1 MGSGEPPVLPGYD
14 VLAPLGAGATS
25 SVWRAA
31 GGADGLVVAVKVLR
45 PAGGDVTAGLHEAG
59 LLARVRHRHV
69 VHLYDVLPLPDPATG
84 RPAAVALATQL
95 AGGGSL
101 AQVLARRRIL
111 SPGELVTALQP
122 VAGALADLHGTG
134 VVHGDLSTGNVLFLR
149 DGMPVLGDL
158 GAARI
163 TGEEPGHQLG
173 TGAADGM
180 VAPEVLEGFP
190 PTPESDVYQL
200 GALAWCCLAGE
211 PPGPPY
217 DRGELAELAPD
228 LPPGLADL
236 VLRCMAPDP
245 EARPDAEEV
254 ALALLATAPPEPVEV
269 APDADPAHGLTERL
283 RSQAR
288 EDLDEDPAVGPR
300 TAARRAARRPGRGR
314 SGWGRSDGGTPG
326 ETPGWRRSATWLL
339 PAALAVASLLL
350 VLAAVAVVRPQLVEA
365 RSGTAGPSS
374 PSTSSDARH
383 QTAGASGTARVPTP
397 ALHDA
402 GEAPA
407 PGDEAAPTDGPAG
420 PTDDPAASTER
431 PGDGELTDT
440 LQVLLDG
447 RGEAWERADD
457 VLLLGV
463 VAPGSPA
470 EAAEGEALARLRES
484 GVRYPDV
491 TFRVEDATVREG
503 DTPSGADRLAVRAT
517 VSRAAL
523 EGRDGQGRRLDPVPA
538 GTERVDLELAR
549 AGERWLLWSW
559 ERPPADAGEPRP
571 SSYGVM
577 GSSGVGSPGGMGSD
591 GGTGPVGGSNSLP
604 SAPTQA
610 IAEVR
615 SGWSQAKPA
624 SVSTVGRA
632 RWL

>member
-1 MGSGEPPVLPGYD
+1 MGEDSWEQPEDVGGGRPPGEGSSRAGAGADPGLPPTLPGYE

-25 SVWRAA
+25 SVWRARRRV
-31 GGADGLVVAVKVLR
+31 DGLVVAVKVLR

-111 SPGELVTALQP
+111 SAGELVTALQP

-163 TGEEPGHQLG
+163 TGEEPGQHQG
-173 TGAADGM
+173 TGAAEGM
-180 VAPEVLEGFP
+180 VAPEVVEGFA

-200 GALAWCCLAGE
+200 GALAWRCLAGE

-217 DRGELAELAPD
+217 DRGKLPELAPD
-228 LPPGLADL
+228 LPPGLTDL

-254 ALALLATAPPEPVEV
+254 ALALLACATPEPVEV

-283 RSQAR
+283 RSEAR
-288 EDLDEDPAVGPR
+288 ADLDAAPADGG
-300 TAARRAARRPGRGR
+300 RRGGGGSHRRRRGTGRGEAPAPGRPGRSPGSRGPGR
-314 SGWGRSDGGTPG
+314 WDPDRRDPGRVQQVVV
-326 ETPGWRRSATWLL
+326 
-339 PAALAVASLLL
+339 PAVLVLASLLL
-350 VLAAVAVVRPQLVEA
+350 IVAAVALVRPQLVEA
-365 RSGTAGPSS
+365 RSGTTDP
-374 PSTSSDARH
+374 
-383 QTAGASGTARVPTP
+383 
-397 ALHDA
+397 
-402 GEAPA
+402 APA
-407 PGDEAAPTDGPAG
+407 STGGPASA
-420 PTDDPAASTER
+420 PAVDPASPPAATEDGHR
-431 PGDGELTDT
+431 PAGTSGSPGVLTPELPDGDGVEQRSAEATATTLPEQGPPEDELFDT

-457 VLLLGV
+457 VLMLGI
-463 VAPGSPA
+463 VAPDSPA
-470 EAAEGEALARLRES
+470 EASETEQLARLRES

-491 TFRVEDATVREG
+491 TFRVEDATLVPDGTLARE
-503 DTPSGADRLAVRAT
+503 ADVDAGTDAVTDRIAVRAT

-523 EGRDGQGRRLDPVPA
+523 EGRDGRGGRLDPVP
-538 GTERVDLELAR
+538 TSSERVRIELAR
-549 AGERWLLWSW
+549 IDERWLLWSW
-559 ERPPADAGEPRP
+559 EP
-571 SSYGVM
+571 
-577 GSSGVGSPGGMGSD
+577 
-591 GGTGPVGGSNSLP
+591 
-604 SAPTQA
+604 APT
-610 IAEVR
+610 
-615 SGWSQAKPA
+615 G
-624 SVSTVGRA
+624 
-632 RWL
+632 

>member
-1 MGSGEPPVLPGYD
+1 MDEDGSGHGQVGGGEQAGAAGWVEEPPALPGYE
-14 VLAPLGAGATS
+14 VLAPLGVGATS
-25 SVWRAA
+25 SVWRARRR
-31 GGADGLVVAVKVLR
+31 ADGLVVAVKVLR
-45 PAGGDVTAGLHEAG
+45 PAGGDVAAGLREAG

-163 TGEEPGHQLG
+163 TGEEPGQRLG

-180 VAPEVLEGFP
+180 VAPEVVEGFP

-200 GALAWCCLAGE
+200 GALAWHCLAGE

-217 DRGELAELAPD
+217 DRGELPELAPD

-254 ALALLATAPPEPVEV
+254 ALALLACAPPEPVEV

-288 EDLDEDPAVGPR
+288 ADLDDEPALGPR
-300 TAARRAARRPGRGR
+300 AASRRASGSGFGGRPRR
-314 SGWGRSDGGTPG
+314 SSGGTSRRTSRGTSRWPG
-326 ETPGWRRSATWLL
+326 GRWTAGAWLL
-339 PAALAVASLLL
+339 PTVLAAASLLL
-350 VLAAVAVVRPQLVEA
+350 VLAAVALVRPQLVEA
-365 RSGTAGPSS
+365 RSGTTDPAPAGTSGSS
-374 PSTSSDARH
+374 
-383 QTAGASGTARVPTP
+383 RVPAP
-397 ALHDA
+397 ELHDA
-402 GEAPA
+402 VEATA
-407 PGDEAAPTDGPAG
+407 PGAP
-420 PTDDPAASTER
+420 DDPAAAEEA
-431 PGDGELTDT
+431 PGEEELSDT

-457 VLLLGV
+457 VLLLGI

-470 EAAEGEALARLRES
+470 EASETEELTRLRES
-484 GVRYPDV
+484 GVRYRDV
-491 TFRVEDATVREG
+491 TFRVEDATLVSHGTLTGEADDDG
-503 DTPSGADRLAVRAT
+503 AGADVDADPDAGPVTDRIAVRAT

-523 EGRDGQGRRLDPVPA
+523 EGRDGQGRRLEPVPA
-538 GTERVDLELAR
+538 GSERVDLELAR
-549 AGERWLLWSW
+549 AEDRWLLWSW
-559 ERPPADAGEPRP
+559 EPAAG
-571 SSYGVM
+571 
-577 GSSGVGSPGGMGSD
+577 
-591 GGTGPVGGSNSLP
+591 
-604 SAPTQA
+604 
-610 IAEVR
+610 
-615 SGWSQAKPA
+615 
-624 SVSTVGRA
+624 
-632 RWL
+632 

>member
-1 MGSGEPPVLPGYD
+1 MGEDSWEQPGDGRGLEGGDVDTAGPPVLPGYD

-25 SVWRAA
+25 SVWRARRR
-31 GGADGLVVAVKVLR
+31 ADGLVVAVKVLR

-300 TAARRAARRPGRGR
+300 TAARRAARGAGRGR
-314 SGWGRSDGGTPG
+314 SDRGRAGDTSGR
-326 ETPGWRRSATWLL
+326 RRSAAWLL
-339 PAALAVASLLL
+339 PAALAVASVLL

-365 RSGTAGPSS
+365 RSGTPGPSS
-374 PSTSSDARH
+374 PSTPTDARH
-383 QTAGASGTARVPTP
+383 PTAGSSGTAGVPTP
-397 ALHDA
+397 VLQDA

-407 PGDEAAPTDGPAG
+407 LADEAAPTDAPDRQTDAAAARTDDPAG
-420 PTDDPAASTER
+420 PTEAS
-431 PGDGELTDT
+431 GDGELTDT

-447 RGEAWERADD
+447 RAEAWERADD

-503 DTPSGADRLAVRAT
+503 DASSGADRLAVRAT

-559 ERPPADAGEPRP
+559 EPAAG
-571 SSYGVM
+571 
-577 GSSGVGSPGGMGSD
+577 
-591 GGTGPVGGSNSLP
+591 
-604 SAPTQA
+604 
-610 IAEVR
+610 
-615 SGWSQAKPA
+615 
-624 SVSTVGRA
+624 
-632 RWL
+632 